1 MGSRLVEIKYPE
13 GATPLDPDSARGL
26 IPRLTM
32 QSELN
37 EFEQTN
43 IQLAVDWASKS
54 RKLKQG
60 LVSIEGIRLLHRK
73 MFDLTWKW
81 AGKFRQHDTNL
92 GVSWHKIPEDLKNLC
107 DDVLYWEAHNTY
119 SPIEIAVR
127 FHHKLVSVHPF
138 PNGNGRLSRLVAD
151 LFLEYRKHSPLS
163 WGAADSLGDD
173 SVDRKE
179 YLASLRDADK
189 GKFERL
195 LNPRNWWLRRT
206 LWLTLKNTP
215 KF

>member
-1 MGSRLVEIKYPE
+1 MEIKYPE

-43 IQLAVDWASKS
+43 IQLAVEWAIKS
-54 RKLKQG
+54 RKLKRE

-81 AGKFRQHDTNL
+81 AGKFRYHETNI
-92 GVSWHKIPEDLKNLC
+92 GVSWQQIPEQLKNLC
-107 DDVLYWEAHNTY
+107 DDVNYWDQQGTY
-119 SPIEIAVR
+119 QPIEAAVR
-127 FHHKLVSVHPF
+127 LHHRLVSIHPF

-151 LFLEYRKHSPLS
+151 LYLEYRKHSS
-163 WGAADSLGDD
+163 FVWGAPESLIGN
-173 SVDRKE
+173 SADRKE
-179 YLASLRDADK
+179 YLAALREADA
-189 GKFERL
+189 GKYERL
-195 LNPRNWWLRRT
+195 IRFAT
-206 LWLTLKNTP
+206 AT
-215 KF
+215 